1 MRSRVSAV
9 ATARGNDWRKISGLL
24 NITAISVHTLN
35 LSIHGKHLYYETV
48 VKNLI
53 KLKSTK
59 QFVEKSL

>member
-1 MRSRVSAV
+1 MRSR
-9 ATARGNDWRKISGLL
+9 ARGDDCGRSPGLL

-35 LSIHGKHLYYETV
+35 LSTHGKHLYYETV
-48 VKNLI
+48 VKHLI

>member
-1 MRSRVSAV
+1 V
-9 ATARGNDWRKISGLL
+9 ATARGNDWRKISEAAQHNGD
-24 NITAISVHTLN
+24 IGHTLN
-35 LSIHGKHLYYETV
+35 LSTHGKHLYYETV